1 MELENKELQSTKET
15 NNDNSERYVRRDIE
29 GGYLYNKSEIN
40 YFRQVQKLEVAN
52 NLMLGDYNQNGIY
65 TLNAEMLQQL
75 IGLTKVYQYSFG
87 SNMFCQSLD
96 DIEGYGKIDFA
107 IKIVKDY
114 PTKGKTT
121 AILELLEPIDKANG
135 YYTNTNTVQIDF
147 YTAPDTNTFVIDVLK
162 RFNII
167 SKKDSGLVAKKHEDI
182 DLIVARKKYEEL
194 RKNLLEEKVEII
206 YKNNFNKKI
215 KLLSKSPAGKKVLE
229 DFEKQSYKI
238 NGWFVKEGMKGYY
251 KTMDELLQSVIEKNK
266 PEILQDV
273 KLVASLNKAEND
285 CAKIFAETIA
295 SVDKTIV
302 NAEIYGAEAVL
313 IANNKRQL
321 EIQNN
326 NQNSKKEEVKIESKT
341 AETSTKMF
349 APKAEEKQANFNKT
363 EKTSANKSAVS
374 VEQNKNA
381 LKNNIHSGNL
391 KTFVGAFVDKK
402 DKIEGVSKT
411 NNQNE
416 QIKQNLEEE
425 MIK

>member
-167 SKKDSGLVAKKHEDI
+167 SNKDSGLVAKKHEDI

-194 RKNLLEEKVEII
+194 RKN
-206 YKNNFNKKI
+206 
-215 KLLSKSPAGKKVLE
+215 
-229 DFEKQSYKI
+229 
-238 NGWFVKEGMKGYY
+238 
-251 KTMDELLQSVIEKNK
+251 
-266 PEILQDV
+266 
-273 KLVASLNKAEND
+273 
-285 CAKIFAETIA
+285 
-295 SVDKTIV
+295 
-302 NAEIYGAEAVL
+302 
-313 IANNKRQL
+313 
-321 EIQNN
+321 
-326 NQNSKKEEVKIESKT
+326 
-341 AETSTKMF
+341 
-349 APKAEEKQANFNKT
+349 
-363 EKTSANKSAVS
+363 
-374 VEQNKNA
+374 
-381 LKNNIHSGNL
+381 
-391 KTFVGAFVDKK
+391 
-402 DKIEGVSKT
+402 
-411 NNQNE
+411 
-416 QIKQNLEEE
+416 
-425 MIK
+425 